1 MFEKIC
7 HEEDFRLIKPGTM
20 LIKYPADGE
29 PAEEIN
35 LSDEHSFMVYEAKK
49 VDQARI
55 ELELH
60 DETSTTGKI
69 DKSFRGILNESKWWI
84 RKEDEIRSQKN

>member
-20 LIKYPADGE
+20 LINYPTHGE
-29 PAEEIN
+29 PTEEID

-49 VDQARI
+49 INQTQI
-55 ELELH
+55 ELELY
-60 DETSTTGKI
+60 DETGSTVKL
-69 DKSFRGILNESKWWI
+69 DKSFLGILNESKWWM
-84 RKEDEIRSQKN
+84 RKEDEIHSQEN